1 MTYVDKPTNQKPE
14 EIAEDASASDLK
26 NSPRRLAS
34 SQKRRESTGTN
45 EDKGIYKYLYMYI
58 YTYTHT
64 HIYIYM
70 NYIFLIILDKT
81 RSNQTTSIYV
91 IQKKVSNI

>member
-45 EDKGIYKYLYMYI
+45 EDKGIYINIYI
-58 YTYTHT
+58 CIYTHT
-64 HIYIYM
+64 HIYIY
-70 NYIFLIILDKT
+70 
-81 RSNQTTSIYV
+81 IY
-91 IQKKVSNI
+91 